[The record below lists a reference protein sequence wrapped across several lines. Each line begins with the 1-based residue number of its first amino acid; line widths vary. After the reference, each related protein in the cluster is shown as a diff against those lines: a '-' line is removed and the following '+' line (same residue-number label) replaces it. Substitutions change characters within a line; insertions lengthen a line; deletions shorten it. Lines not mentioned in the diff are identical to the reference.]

1 VYTTATV
8 RVKLNDMKKISI
20 FKIVIVAIVLT
31 YIPATAGAWG
41 MLGHR
46 IVGQIAENHLSAKAR
61 KALRAILGDENIAMA
76 SNWGDFIKSDPAY
89 NYLYNWHFVNLPEG
103 LDRQGVNAFLDE
115 EKTPNVYNKI
125 PEMIA
130 VLKDTESTADQ
141 KKMALRLLIH
151 LVGDLNQPMHTARKD
166 DLGGNKIYVTWFGE
180 KSNLHKV
187 WDESLIMYQELSYTE
202 YAAAIDHPTKDQLN
216 AWKNASLKDFVY
228 GSYEAC
234 NKIYAKTKAE
244 DKLSYKYN
252 FDFVGLLNEQ
262 LLKGGICLANILN
275 ETYK

>member
-1 VYTTATV
+1 M
-8 RVKLNDMKKISI
+8 NKISI

-31 YIPATAGAWG
+31 YVPVTAGAWG

-46 IVGQIAENHLSAKAR
+46 IVGQIADNHLSAKAR

-130 VLKDTESTADQ
+130 VLKDPKSTADQ

-187 WDESLIMYQELSYTE
+187 WDESLIIYQELSYTE
-202 YAAAIDHPTKDQLN
+202 YAAAIDHPTKEQLN

-262 LLKGGICLANILN
+262 LLKGGICLAAILN

>member
-1 VYTTATV
+1 
-8 RVKLNDMKKISI
+8 MKKISSI
-20 FKIVIVAIVLT
+20 VKIVMVAIALT
-31 YIPATAGAWG
+31 YLPVSAGAWG

-61 KALRAILGDENIAMA
+61 KALRAILGDESIAMA
-76 SNWGDFIKSDPAY
+76 SNWGDFIKSDPTY

-103 LDRQGVNAFLDE
+103 LNKQGVDAFLDE
-115 EKTPNVYNKI
+115 EKTANVYNKI

-130 VLKDTESTADQ
+130 VLKDTKSTADQ
-141 KKMALRLLIH
+141 KKLALRLLIH

-180 KSNLHKV
+180 KSNLHRV
-187 WDESLIMYQELSYTE
+187 WDESLIGYQELSYTE
-202 YAAAIDHPTKDQLN
+202 YAAVIDHPAKDQLN
-216 AWKNASLKDFVY
+216 AWKKASLKDFVY
-228 GSYEAC
+228 GSYVAC
-234 NKIYAKTKAE
+234 NKIYANIKTE

-275 ETYK
+275 DTYK